1 MLAKNVIDSDI
12 LGKYF
17 IWNISLSFFFF
28 PLRKRLN
35 RSLCPLNIILMLIV
49 AISVEDKIET
59 FICLHTF

>member
-28 PLRKRLN
+28 P
-35 RSLCPLNIILMLIV
+35 P
-49 AISVEDKIET
+49 EEKIK
-59 FICLHTF
+59 